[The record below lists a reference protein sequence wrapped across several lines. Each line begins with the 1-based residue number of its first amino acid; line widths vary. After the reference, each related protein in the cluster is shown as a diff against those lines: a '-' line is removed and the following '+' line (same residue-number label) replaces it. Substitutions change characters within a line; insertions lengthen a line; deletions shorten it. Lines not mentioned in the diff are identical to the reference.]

1 MNKGQTLILQT
12 TENEKTIYKKAEITY
27 VWKDSNKY
35 NIQFEDG
42 SMNSQIHLYPSDEN
56 SDCIIC
62 TTDLNR
68 TQNTESKTTSSVE
81 NKSQKKTETVS
92 QHYTKKP
99 YSCNQC
105 NHVARNSRDLELH
118 QWQEHPSNEYER
130 AWASRKGSR
139 GGFYD
144 DDPYY

>member
-12 TENEKTIYKKAEITY
+12 LENKKSVYKKAEITY
-27 VWKDSNKY
+27 VWKDSSQY

-42 SMNSQIHLYPSDEN
+42 NINTQVHLYPTSISDT
-56 SDCIIC
+56 CIIY
-62 TTDLNR
+62 TTQQEDSH
-68 TQNTESKTTSSVE
+68 TSVPKTISTSVKQPKKKIPSKP
-81 NKSQKKTETVS
+81 KSR
-92 QHYTKKP
+92 KP
-99 YSCNQC
+99 YSCYQC
-105 NHVARNSRDLELH
+105 SHVARNSRDLELH
-118 QWQEHPSNEYER
+118 QWQEHPSNKYER